1 MYTRWEYTDLTHYYT
16 RIVMNMNP
24 DGTEQKALYGS
35 GSMFPNSTFDVQPL
49 PGYASAFVG
58 IISGHHG
65 VARSGRLILFDPA
78 KARKGAA
85 GMLQEIPHRNRPIV
99 EEVKDRLVDG
109 VWPQF
114 IKPSPLNDTYFLVA
128 AKLDKNDLWGIY
140 LVDKFDNVTCLHKM
154 EGEGYISPI
163 AVRKT
168 VTPPAIPDRVKLDDK
183 QATVF
188 IQDIYE
194 GEGLKGI
201 PRGTVKSLRLHAYEY
216 AYVQTQSDHNWHGIQ
231 SGWDIKRMLGTVPV
245 EEDGSVIFKIPAT
258 TGRQRR
264 CRHPMDA

>member
-1 MYTRWEYTDLTHYYT
+1 M
-16 RIVMNMNP
+16 
-24 DGTEQKALYGS
+24 
-35 GSMFPNSTFDVQPL
+35 
-49 PGYASAFVG
+49 AS
-58 IISGHHG
+58 I
-65 VARSGRLILFDPA
+65 
-78 KARKGAA
+78 
-85 GMLQEIPHRNRPIV
+85 
-99 EEVKDRLVDG
+99 
-109 VWPQF
+109 

-231 SGWDIKRMLGTVPV
+231 SVGILNVCWVPYRWRKTARLFLKFLPILRFLSNPWIRMEWLYNGCVA
-245 EEDGSVIFKIPAT
+245 G
-258 TGRQRR
+258 
-264 CRHPMDA
+264 